1 MSAITVEKRKKG
13 KADDANRLIDRI
25 EECEKGGQYK
35 LDVSHLGL
43 SELPIVEISVVPRIS
58 IFLGFG
64 NQLQTMPTFSCFRA
78 LTTLDISRNCL
89 DDISDM
95 RLSQLHHVN
104 HLDLSR
110 NQLRELPI
118 DLCKMPVLE
127 TLIVHRNLL
136 TELPSEISHV
146 KALTSIDAS
155 YNHIQYIGTTVETLP
170 RLEFL
175 NLDNN
180 TVSPAEAANNSN
192 SNSNSGAA
200 GGAAGGD
207 EAAENTDSASQ
218 QQQVDNSVGVG
229 RPISNPLM
237 VDIGTRTRRLLERH
251 ALLVSK
257 AERRSLIQRALGV
270 RKNVLELE
278 EKAIVEEQLKQTY
291 SRPGT
296 LVDEYP

>member
-13 KADDANRLIDRI
+13 KVAGNNKLIDRI
-25 EECEKGGQYK
+25 EECERSGQYK

-43 SELPIVEISVVPRIS
+43 AELPFVEISVVPRIS
-58 IFLGFG
+58 VFLGFG
-64 NQLQTMPTFSCFRA
+64 NQLQTMPAVNCFRA

-89 DDISDM
+89 TDISEM
-95 RLSQLHHVN
+95 RLSQMHHLS

-110 NQLRELPI
+110 NQLTELPV
-118 DLCKMPVLE
+118 DLCRLPVLE

-146 KALTSIDAS
+146 KSLTSIDAS

-180 TVSPAEAANNSN
+180 TLAPGASSAGASNTSDPA
-192 SNSNSGAA
+192 
-200 GGAAGGD
+200 
-207 EAAENTDSASQ
+207 
-218 QQQVDNSVGVG
+218 DNSVGVG
-229 RPISNPLM
+229 RPIPNPLM

-257 AERRSLIQRALGV
+257 DERRSLIQRALGV
-270 RKNVLELE
+270 RKNVLLLE

>member
-1 MSAITVEKRKKG
+1 MSTITVEKRKKG
-13 KADDANRLIDRI
+13 HAATTKLIERI
-25 EECEKGGQYK
+25 EECEKSGQYK

-43 SELPIVEISVVPRIS
+43 SELPFVEISVLPRIS
-58 IFLGFG
+58 VLLGFG
-64 NQLQTMPTFSCFRA
+64 NQLVSMPPLNCFRA
-78 LTTLDISRNCL
+78 LTTIDISRNCL
-89 DDISDM
+89 TDISDM
-95 RLSQLHHVN
+95 RLSQLHHLN

-110 NQLRELPI
+110 NQLRELPV
-118 DLCKMPVLE
+118 DLCKLPVLE

-155 YNHIQYIGTTVETLP
+155 YNHIQYIGATVETLP

-175 NLDNN
+175 NLDFQTPDSNN
-180 TVSPAEAANNSN
+180 GARSSSDAAAADGTVV
-192 SNSNSGAA
+192 
-200 GGAAGGD
+200 
-207 EAAENTDSASQ
+207 AAELSTP
-218 QQQVDNSVGVG
+218 VDNSVGVG

-257 AERRSLIQRALGV
+257 DERRSLIQRALGV
-270 RKNVLELE
+270 RRNVLQLE